1 MKRIVRVFVFIMI
14 VSALFCYPAKK
25 AEAKKYNG
33 EYHVNDGKVRF
44 SGNKLHIKGYLRKGY
59 DHNPS
64 YNKYI
69 NKKFPILKKA
79 KYYIIYDPDTYDS
92 PQTKRVSKKKI
103 KRYLKKGDWTS
114 VWITFKK
121 GKVRK
126 LELD

>member
-1 MKRIVRVFVFIMI
+1 MKRTIKIIVFIMI

-33 EYHVNDGKVRF
+33 EYHVNTGKVRIF
-44 SGNKLHIKGYLRKGY
+44 GNKLHIKGYLRKGY
-59 DHNPS
+59 DSNPS

-69 NKKFPILKKA
+69 NKKFPILKKV
-79 KYYIIYDPDTYDS
+79 KYYIVYEPDDS
-92 PQTKRVSKKKI
+92 YRPQTKRVSKKKI
-103 KRYLKKGDWTS
+103 KRYLKKGEWSS